1 MFVVAGN
8 SSLQL
13 YECARSTMND
23 APLFYVRMQSVS
35 GDAETRKAT
44 PHPPWFRE
52 LFQNVQ
58 PLIEF
63 TRFKPEVKLERGVYS
78 EAYVTSWS
86 DADYYYHLNHAVYI
100 RHCFNVM
107 SNAFLSGK
115 IPAFSS
121 AFGDDMSNVR

>member
-1 MFVVAGN
+1 
-8 SSLQL
+8 
-13 YECARSTMND
+13 MND

-44 PHPPWFRE
+44 PHPRWFRE

-58 PLIEF
+58 PLVEF
-63 TRFKPEVKLERGVYS
+63 TRFKPEDKPGRGVYS
-78 EAYVTSWS
+78 EVYVTSWS

-115 IPAFSS
+115 IPEFSS